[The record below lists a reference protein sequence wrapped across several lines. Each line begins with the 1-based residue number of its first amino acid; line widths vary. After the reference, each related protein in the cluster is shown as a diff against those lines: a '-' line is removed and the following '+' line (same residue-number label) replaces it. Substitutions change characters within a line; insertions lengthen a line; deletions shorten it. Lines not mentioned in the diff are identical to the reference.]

1 MSEFEMD
8 DDYYTEDAKKEQKEK
23 QVIKFQEQNE
33 PVVKVKAQEKK

>member
-8 DDYYTEDAKKEQKEK
+8 DDYHTEDAKKGQKEK

-33 PVVKVKAQEKK
+33 PVVKVKTQE